1 MPQNILDVRREEKL
15 MGNHS
20 LPGPSAQECGACPDA
35 EPAAWIVACATHR
48 ADTLAAADLRAAGYQ
63 ALVPTVIESQPAT
76 PRRPARRVPAL
87 AFPGYVICG
96 IPAGLSWQ
104 GALHASRSVDGILMA
119 PGSADRPATL
129 APAWVA
135 ALRARMGT
143 GTRLDTDAAPP
154 PAAPLPPGATVEVEA
169 GPFAAQIGRVVHAEA
184 AGRVAV
190 LLRILGR
197 ETLTILPART
207 VRRIA

>member
-1 MPQNILDVRREEKL
+1 MLENILDARCEETVE
-15 MGNHS
+15 GNHS
-20 LPGPSAQECGACPDA
+20 LPGPSVQECGACPDA
-35 EPAAWIVACATHR
+35 GPAAWIVACAAHR
-48 ADTLAAADLRAAGYQ
+48 ADSLAAADLRAAGYQ
-63 ALVPTVIESQPAT
+63 ALVPTVIECQPAT

-87 AFPGYVICG
+87 AFPGYVMVG

-104 GALHASRSVDGILMA
+104 GAIHASRSVDGILMA
-119 PGSADRPATL
+119 PGSTDRPATL

-143 GTRLDTDAAPP
+143 GTRLDADTTPP
-154 PAAPLPPGATVEVEA
+154 CPTPLPAGATVEVEA
-169 GPFAAQIGRVVHAEA
+169 GPLAAQIGRVVHAEA